1 MKKRYIILLSL
12 MIIFLLPFSAYAAD
26 PNDIPG
32 NETFSA
38 DPATGAFPS
47 DGPGISGTS
56 AIVMDIDTGD
66 ILFMQ
71 DPHKKAEPASTTKLM
86 TALLAVEKLNPEDE
100 IEVTQSIYSNL
111 IEDAVTIGLIPG
123 EKITTRDMLYGMLLP
138 SANDAANAIGEGVAG
153 SIKAFVEMMN
163 QKAAELGCKDTH
175 FANTN
180 GLPDSDHYTTV
191 YDMALI
197 ACEAY
202 RNARIREVIA
212 TPSYWMS
219 ATNLSDKR
227 ELWTTNELLY
237 DVTDLYYEYCTGG
250 KTGYTGDA
258 GYTMVAFA
266 EKDGRRLVS
275 VVFGCPT
282 SFQRFQD
289 AASLLDYGLR
299 EYHILQPLKGF
310 TIDTESTLANVISEN
325 FYTALSHALPSYTVD
340 GSLRFYTRSSVSS
353 DDISKRVQ
361 LDGAIVNGV
370 VGRVQLLYNG
380 RALTE
385 VPVRLEESQLAP
397 GKDSMIMSL
406 DGTVATEDP
415 QNNGQNK
422 NEILGSTLKSYGIP
436 ILLAILATIGILF
449 LFLMLRKYQAQKR
462 VRVRRYMGDRPQT
475 APVKKQK
482 RTAYYDDDTPPV
494 RRNGTEYARNKRRPD
509 RTSDTLERHE
519 RITDRDRMTETRDI
533 RQHASGSRNTE
544 YRYRED
550 SRPQKNR
557 SGISDERTIRDDRQ
571 RSSRQGNYEGRPIRE
586 DRQQSNRTGYSEG
599 RPIREDRQQS
609 NRTGY
614 SEGRPIREDRQRSN
628 RTGYSEGRPIREDRQ
643 RSNRPRDTR
652 ERPGQKRPDSRQ
664 EVTGTRPKRNI
675 SERGTDEQRRS

>member
-26 PNDIPG
+26 PNEIPG

-212 TPSYWMS
+212 TPSYWMA

-250 KTGYTGDA
+250 KTGYTGNA

-282 SFQRFQD
+282 SVQRFQD
-289 AASLLDYGLR
+289 AAALLDYGLK

-385 VPVRLEESQLAP
+385 VPVHLEESQLAP

-436 ILLAILATIGILF
+436 ILLAILAAIGILF
-449 LFLMLRKYQAQKR
+449 LFLMLRKYQAKKR
-462 VRVRRYMGDRPQT
+462 VRVRRYMGDRPPT

-482 RTAYYDDDTPPV
+482 RTAYYDEDTPPPV
-494 RRNGTEYARNKRRPD
+494 RRGSESARRERRSDGTFDPQARRSRNESARRERRSDGTFDPQERRRNESARRERRSDGTFDPQARRSKPSD
-509 RTSDTLERHE
+509 RNRTAA
-519 RITDRDRMTETRDI
+519 TRDI
-533 RQHASGSRNTE
+533 GHQTAG
-544 YRYRED
+544 YRGNKKD
-550 SRPQKNR
+550 LRP
-557 SGISDERTIRDDRQ
+557 
-571 RSSRQGNYEGRPIRE
+571 
-586 DRQQSNRTGYSEG
+586 RTGSSAG
-599 RPIREDRQQS
+599 
-609 NRTGY
+609 
-614 SEGRPIREDRQRSN
+614 
-628 RTGYSEGRPIREDRQ
+628 
-643 RSNRPRDTR
+643 
-652 ERPGQKRPDSRQ
+652 
-664 EVTGTRPKRNI
+664 
-675 SERGTDEQRRS
+675 RRSQENNLRAERNASSDGHPLQDKRQLTDKQW